1 MSLSSSRTPCASIRK
16 KTAGDGPLRSGWQM
30 KVSISPSLVVMSSVF
45 SIIGVP
51 PRSLSLRCI
60 AKSSGA
66 AHVALFLEPSPFSP
80 LLIAL
85 GAMFLQQTF
94 ASVGKVLPAVVAPLV
109 IAEFDADPAWVGVYY
124 GVAAAASLFA
134 QMGCGSFIVRYGALR
149 MSQVALVLLGGGMA
163 VAAEGSLPGFGAS
176 AIIGGGGAAVSTP
189 TSSQLLGRV
198 SPPRLAPLVFSIKQT
213 AVPMGTLIC
222 GFLGPAMAGALGW
235 RGAMLATAAACV
247 AFAAML
253 QPLRARFDNDRVPSR
268 RFRLSDFRTT
278 VASVLKARD
287 LRRLSFA
294 CFAFNGV
301 QSVFTAYFVTYLVA
315 LDYELA
321 AAGFLFSLV
330 VAVAVPCRI
339 LWGWLGSFHVK
350 PRLVMAGLSLGMAG
364 SIAVTGLFTAAWPMA
379 AMGLVGGVLSA
390 TAMSWHGIL
399 LSETARLAPAG
410 RVGAVTGGVLSFGQI
425 GAFLGPSDFSL
436 LLPRTGGYGAGW
448 AVCAIPAL
456 WVGISLLRPRAP
468 AERSEA
474 LTARTV

>member
-1 MSLSSSRTPCASIRK
+1 ML
-16 KTAGDGPLRSGWQM
+16 TAL
-30 KVSISPSLVVMSSVF
+30 
-45 SIIGVP
+45 
-51 PRSLSLRCI
+51 
-60 AKSSGA
+60 A
-66 AHVALFLEPSPFSP
+66 
-80 LLIAL
+80 
-85 GAMFLQQTF
+85 AMFLQQTF
-94 ASVGKVLPAVVAPLV
+94 ASVGKVLPAVLAPLV
-109 IAEFDADPAWVGVYY
+109 IADLHADPAWVGVYY
-124 GVAAAASLFA
+124 GVAAVASLFA

-163 VAAEGSLPGFGAS
+163 VAVEGSLPGFGAS

-213 AVPMGTLIC
+213 AVPAGLLIC
-222 GFLGPAMAGALGW
+222 GAIGPALAGALGW
-235 RGAMLATAAACV
+235 RGATLAMAAACV
-247 AFAAML
+247 ASAMML
-253 QPLRARFDNDRVPSR
+253 QPLRARFDDDRVPSR

-278 VASVLKARD
+278 VAWVLEARD

-315 LDYELA
+315 LGYGLA

-339 LWGWLGSFHVK
+339 LWGWLGSFHVT
-350 PRLVMAGLSLGMAG
+350 PRLVMAGLALGMAG
-364 SIAVTGLFTAAWPMA
+364 SVAMTGLFTAAWPMA
-379 AMGLVGGVLSA
+379 AMGLVGAVLSA

-410 RVGAVTGGVLSFGQI
+410 RAGAVTGGVLSFGQI
-425 GAFLGPSDFSL
+425 GAFLGPSAFSL
-436 LLPRTGGYGAGW
+436 LLHMTGGYGAGW

-456 WVGISLLRPRAP
+456 WVGISLSRPAVGGAP
-468 AERSEA
+468 RSPVSE
-474 LTARTV
+474 VGGG